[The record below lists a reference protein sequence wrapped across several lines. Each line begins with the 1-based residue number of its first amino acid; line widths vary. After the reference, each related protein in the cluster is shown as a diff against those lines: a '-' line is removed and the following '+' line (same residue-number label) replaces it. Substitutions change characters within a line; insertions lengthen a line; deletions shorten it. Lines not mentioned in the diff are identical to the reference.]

1 MNRVYRPYYHLHTE
15 LYILLSMMI
24 TSSKEKGTQDRPYGG
39 IPEVTANQ
47 SENDENDFLNCSAS
61 KLL

>member
-1 MNRVYRPYYHLHTE
+1 
-15 LYILLSMMI
+15 MMI

-47 SENDENDFLNCSAS
+47 SENDENDETVFLNCSAS